1 MVILHESVKIY
12 QSFQHFLFAPQ
23 NSCMRTTELVSRA
36 DKEITAEGLKYIL
49 SISFAKNHLDIR
61 ETVRSI
67 VDAVDI

>member
-1 MVILHESVKIY
+1 MVILYESMKIY
-12 QSFQHFLFAPQ
+12 QSFHNFLFAPQ